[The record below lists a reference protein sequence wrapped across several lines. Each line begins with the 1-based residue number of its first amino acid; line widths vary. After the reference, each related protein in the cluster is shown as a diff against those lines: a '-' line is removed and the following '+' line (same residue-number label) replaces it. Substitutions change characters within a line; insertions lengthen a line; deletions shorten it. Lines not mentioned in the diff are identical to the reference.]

1 MSEIKKILE
10 EQLEREKASAKK
22 DLNMSNLQAMYMITS
37 TLCNMKSLECESV
50 PGMIADASENLIKKY
65 SNGKY
70 DKNIDTLYDQ
80 YIMAK
85 EMYQKN
91 GDQAHRDKLM
101 ESVGKLMVEVYD
113 MLSSMVMDS
122 DFAEERK
129 EIQRQIKKLAEM

>member
-22 DLNMSNLQAMYMITS
+22 DLN
-37 TLCNMKSLECESV
+37 
-50 PGMIADASENLIKKY
+50 
-65 SNGKY
+65 
-70 DKNIDTLYDQ
+70 
-80 YIMAK
+80 
-85 EMYQKN
+85 
-91 GDQAHRDKLM
+91 
-101 ESVGKLMVEVYD
+101 